1 MHKDLDEMA
10 QGRPIEIAFMD
21 EVQEFLDALADAPRD
36 KIIYNVQKVAG
47 GVIDSDLF
55 KKLDGGS
62 ELWEFRTL
70 YNGLQYRL
78 LAFWD
83 EQEKRLVVATH
94 GFVKKTWK
102 VPKKEIARAE
112 ALRKKY
118 YESK

>member
-1 MHKDLDEMA
+1 
-10 QGRPIEIAFMD
+10 MD
-21 EVQEFLDALADAPRD
+21 EVKEFFDSLTDEPRE
-36 KIIYNVQKVAG
+36 KIIYNINKVAG
-47 GVIDSDLF
+47 GLRDSDLF
-55 KKLDGGS
+55 KKLDGSNGF
-62 ELWEFRTL
+62 WEFRTL

-83 EQEKRLVVATH
+83 EEEKRLVVATH

-102 VPKKEIARAE
+102 VPSKEIARAE

>member
-1 MHKDLDEMA
+1 ME
-10 QGRPIEIAFMD
+10 QGNQFEVVYMD
-21 EVQEFLDALADAPRD
+21 EASEYMRTLAYAPRE
-36 KIIYNVQKVAG
+36 KIYYNIRKVAG
-47 GVIDSDLF
+47 GMMDSELF
-55 KKLDGGS
+55 KKLDGADGI
-62 ELWEFRTL
+62 WEFRTL

-83 EQEKRLVVATH
+83 EQERRLVVATH

-102 VPKKEIARAE
+102 VPAKEIARAE

>member
-1 MHKDLDEMA
+1 MA
-10 QGRPIEIAFMD
+10 QGIQFKVTFMD
-21 EVQEFLDALADAPRD
+21 EVQEFLDTLADAPRD
-36 KIIYNVQKVAG
+36 KIIYNMHKVAG
-47 GVIDSDLF
+47 GVWDNELF
-55 KKLDGGS
+55 KKLDGSNGI
-62 ELWEFRTL
+62 WEFRTV

-83 EQEKRLVVATH
+83 EKEKRLVVATH

-102 VPKKEIARAE
+102 VPAKEIARAE